1 MQEEKRKRKR
11 KRRRKRRWMKKRG
24 AGWALNWFFLF
35 DILEKSQVATDLSG
49 KLGDIWRLEFR
60 DGHMASRQ

>member
-1 MQEEKRKRKR
+1 
-11 KRRRKRRWMKKRG
+11 MKKRG